1 MQDARP
7 SLGGE
12 EAREPGISS
21 DVIWKR
27 IAQGSLTSNRPNAN
41 VLVWVDGQMEAG
53 HKGKIEGDGALVEA
67 LRDEVPHLK
76 EQLDNRTEELREH
89 RLLLAGFIE
98 RSSESEVPVKPAAS
112 S

>member
-1 MQDARP
+1 
-7 SLGGE
+7 
-12 EAREPGISS
+12 
-21 DVIWKR
+21 
-27 IAQGSLTSNRPNAN
+27 
-41 VLVWVDGQMEAG
+41 MEAG